1 MPVEIEVDVILFDMD
16 GTLIDSTP
24 AVNATWVEFAHEFDL
39 DLDDVLHNAHGKR
52 TVENITHYIPSLTEE
67 QVQSAVVRFET
78 RVLEIAEE
86 NLRTSKE
93 TGVASGTIVPMPG
106 AKQLLSE
113 LDAGSAANPHR
124 RQGWAIVTSSTRA
137 YAKRAFSMAEVG
149 PIPHVFITSDDCTHG
164 KPDPEP
170 YLKGAERSNAAIAT
184 CIVVE
189 DAPPGVLSGK
199 RGGARVLG
207 LETTHDGKRMWECG
221 ATWLAQD
228 LSKVHARWD
237 GDHLFVLL
245 DAAPAPQYCGKRM

>member
-113 LDAGSAANPHR
+113 
-124 RQGWAIVTSSTRA
+124 
-137 YAKRAFSMAEVG
+137 RAFSMAEVG